1 MATDKE
7 LERKVRVNT
16 VIGLKRRLESQ
27 PEDCVTTAQM
37 YLKYRGYVFSH
48 APSQKDILKALL
60 LELIQLEMEKAI
72 AALPDAVP
80 KVEAND

>member
-1 MATDKE
+1 
-7 LERKVRVNT
+7 
-16 VIGLKRRLESQ
+16 
-27 PEDCVTTAQM
+27 M

-72 AALPDAVP
+72 AELPDAAP
-80 KVEAND
+80 KVDS